1 MMKMK
6 FEFKNPI
13 PKLNKSIALDSVILL
28 AVLGGLIG
36 VSITGGYTQFII
48 GLVAISTVLCVGLNV
63 LYGLTGLVSL
73 GQVGFF
79 AIGAYASAIL
89 TLAGVNF
96 WLSLIAATLIAGV
109 TGCVLALS
117 AVRMAGP
124 FLAMVTIAFAFI
136 VEHGAIEWR
145 ALTGGQ
151 NGLMGFP
158 MPDLFGYMFSES
170 DLVMLCVILG
180 GVALLAFRRLA
191 TSGWGMAMTSMR
203 DAEIAASSL
212 GYNAFAV
219 KASGFAIAAAMAG
232 LAGALYAPLMMF
244 IAPSNFPISQSILY
258 LFAVIL
264 GGAGTVLGPLVGASV
279 SVLLPE
285 MLADFAEYRLLIFG
299 ALLIGVLLIA
309 PRGIVG
315 VVERF
320 IPLKKRG
327 VSAIPADEIEAGLKA
342 YAKSD
347 GLSAEDISIAFG
359 GVKAVNNVSFTAKPG
374 EVTSI
379 IGPNGAGKTTL
390 LNIISG
396 FYKPTAGAV
405 RIDGQDIAGKPT
417 DFAARNGISRTYQ
430 ATRLFENMSVIDNVI
445 AGFPVGRFGKPFSAI
460 ASDEN
465 RNHAAGLLAFC
476 GYHGDIDARAGDLP
490 HVDRR
495 LVEIARSLATKPGV
509 LLLDEPAAGLMHA
522 DKVSLAKLLRQ
533 LADAGIT
540 VVLVEHDMEMV
551 MGISD
556 QILAVDAGTPIIF
569 GAPQDVQKDARVI
582 AAYLGDGK
590 MKARPRPVP
599 FEAGASPVI
608 ETLRLTAGYG
618 AAPVLQSVDIRV
630 RQGEM
635 VALLGANG
643 AGKSTFLTALA
654 GLLRPVKGSIV
665 LNNEY
670 IHALAPHQI
679 VEQGL
684 ILVPEGRQV
693 FPELTV
699 RENIELGAYKQPK
712 PVSSEELET
721 LLNRFPRLRD
731 RINSPA
737 GLLSG
742 GEQQMMAIARGLVAK
757 PKALLLDEPSLGLA
771 PAMVEELYAIL
782 GELRDDGVTILLVDQ
797 MATMALSVAD
807 YAYVLEQGQVVAE
820 GKAADLRQDE
830 RLIAAYLGGSEKD
843 DTNQKKVACENA

>member
-1 MMKMK
+1 MKLSVK
-6 FEFKNPI
+6 FKNPI
-13 PKLNKSIALDSVILL
+13 PKLNKPVALDSVIVAAMAGGLV
-28 AVLGGLIG
+28 AVLF
-36 VSITGGYTQFII
+36 TGGYTQFII
-48 GLVAISTVLCVGLNV
+48 GLVAMTVILTVGLNV

-79 AIGAYASAIL
+79 AIGAYTSAIL
-89 TLAGVNF
+89 TLAGLNF
-96 WLSLIAATLIAGV
+96 WVSLLAATIIAGIA
-109 TGCVLALS
+109 GCLLAIS

-145 ALTGGQ
+145 DLTGGQ

-158 MPDLFGYMFSES
+158 MPQIGSYVFSER
-170 DLVMLCVILG
+170 DLVMLCVLLG
-180 GVALLAFRRLA
+180 GIALLAFRRLA
-191 TSGWGMAMTSMR
+191 VSGWGMAMTSMR

-212 GYNAFAV
+212 GYNAFVV

-232 LAGALYAPLMMF
+232 LAGALFAPLMMF
-244 IAPSNFPISQSILY
+244 IAPSNFPLSQSILY

-285 MLADFAEYRLLIFG
+285 LLSDFAEYRLLIFG
-299 ALLIGVLLIA
+299 ALLVAVLLIA

-315 VVERF
+315 TIARF
-320 IPLKKRG
+320 IPLVRQKVTPVPPEK
-327 VSAIPADEIEAGLKA
+327 IEAWLADYPKSYGLLV
-342 YAKSD
+342 D
-347 GLSAEDISIAFG
+347 DVSIAFG
-359 GVKAVNNVSFTAKPG
+359 GVQAVNQVSFTARPG
-374 EVTSI
+374 QVTSI

-396 FYKPTAGAV
+396 FYKPTEGAV
-405 RIDGQDIAGKPT
+405 RIGDRDIAGKAT
-417 DFAARNGISRTYQ
+417 DFAARNGIARTYQ
-430 ATRLFENMSVIDNVI
+430 ATRLFENMSVVDNVI
-445 AGFPVGRFGKPFSAI
+445 AGISLGRFGAPFSRI

-465 RNHAAGLLAFC
+465 RDFAVGLLQFC
-476 GYHGDIDARAGDLP
+476 GYLGDPDARAGDLP

-522 DKVSLAKLLRQ
+522 DKVALARLLRK
-533 LADAGIT
+533 LADAGIA

-556 QILAVDAGTPIIF
+556 LILAVDAGTPIAL
-569 GAPQDVQKDARVI
+569 GNPQDVQKNPRVI
-582 AAYLGDGK
+582 AAYLGDGNS
-590 MKARPRPVP
+590 KAHPRPTPLVTS
-599 FEAGASPVI
+599 ETPVI
-608 ETLRLTAGYG
+608 ASLRLTAGYG
-618 AAPVLQSVDIRV
+618 AAPVLKSVDIKV

-643 AGKSTFLTALA
+643 AGKSTFLMALS
-654 GLLRPVKGSIV
+654 GLLRPVSGSII
-665 LNNEY
+665 LNDEY
-670 IHALAPHQI
+670 IHNLAPHQI

-712 PVSSEELET
+712 PVSRDELEAILT
-721 LLNRFPRLRD
+721 RFPRLRD
-731 RINSPA
+731 RINSQA

-771 PAMVEELYAIL
+771 PAMVEELYTIL

-820 GKAADLRQDE
+820 GNAKDLLKDE
-830 RLIAAYLGGSEKD
+830 RLIDAYLGGADQSKNEKVISEH
-843 DTNQKKVACENA
+843 A